1 MLTTIPNQMPA
12 DLLKSYPELESI
24 INTIIADNKQT
35 TSMFVHELRNPLTL
49 LKGTVQYIEMKHPET
64 REFKY
69 WDQLQDLILDMEQLM
84 ADAALLNNYNSI
96 KKEPMN
102 LIMLLQGLVNS
113 FMPQADT
120 KKIDLSLTI
129 EPGCE
134 EYICAYSCDGTKLK
148 QVFINLVK
156 NAFEAVAPGNFI
168 HIHMKYLPEVP
179 DLSARI
185 AIEIMDNGLPI
196 SADALER
203 IFLPFITYKK
213 GGTGVG
219 LALVKKVI
227 DLHYGSVNV
236 ESTEDLTIFTIMLP
250 VT

>member
-1 MLTTIPNQMPA
+1 MLTTISNQMPA

-96 KKEPMN
+96 KKEPLN
-102 LIMLLQGLVNS
+102 LITLLQGLVNS

-120 KKIDLSLTI
+120 KNIDLSLTI

-134 EYICAYSCDGTKLK
+134 EYISAYSCDGPKLK
-148 QVFINLVK
+148 QVFINLIK
-156 NAFEAVAPGNFI
+156 NAFEAVVPGNFI
-168 HIHMKYLPEVP
+168 HINMRYLPEVP

-185 AIEIMDNGLPI
+185 AIEIMDNGQPI
-196 SADALER
+196 SADTLER

-236 ESTEDLTIFTIMLP
+236 ESTEDFTIFTIILP